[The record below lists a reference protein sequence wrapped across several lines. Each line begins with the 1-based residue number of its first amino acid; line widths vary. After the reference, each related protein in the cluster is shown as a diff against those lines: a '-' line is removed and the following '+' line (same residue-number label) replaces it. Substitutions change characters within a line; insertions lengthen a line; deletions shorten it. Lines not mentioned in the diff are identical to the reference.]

1 MVRHL
6 VEHGADPGLEDCS
19 FHATPLGWAE
29 HNRHREVAEHL
40 GGLAKP
46 RS

>member
-1 MVRHL
+1 MVRYL
-6 VEHGADPGLEDCS
+6 VEHSADPGLEDCS

-29 HNRHREVAEHL
+29 HNEHQPVVDY
-40 GGLAKP
+40 LADLTKQ